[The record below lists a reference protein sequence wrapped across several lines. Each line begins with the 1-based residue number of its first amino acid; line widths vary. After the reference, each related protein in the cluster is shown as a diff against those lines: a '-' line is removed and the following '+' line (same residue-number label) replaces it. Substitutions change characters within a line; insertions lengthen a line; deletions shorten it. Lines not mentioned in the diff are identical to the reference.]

1 MTANYKNKKPKV
13 YTPTQVNNY
22 NKFLKSLDDEQK
34 TNDLLGKELVEFL
47 NKPIEN
53 DEKNYSQNENILEK
67 KTNVKLAEEARERER
82 EREREKEKEKQMQN
96 ILNLLS
102 EAFKSYDTTC
112 FTGSRLCDNKTISDP
127 NKFDSETKIV
137 KLPENLIKKKTIKSV
152 YDGPKEKK
160 DIFVEI
166 NSISDL
172 LKLVDDYKLD
182 EKIEYNINLELMHNI
197 KDPLIELNNMIGMR
211 ELKENIVD
219 QILYFSQNLH
229 KSSNGNEVS
238 GDYMHTVL
246 YGPPGTG
253 KTEVARIMGK
263 IYSKMG
269 TLKKGCFKKVTRSD
283 LIAGYLG
290 QTALKTKEAI
300 NDSLGGVLFI
310 DEAYALGNN
319 EKKDSFSKECIDT
332 LCEALSANKDNLMV
346 IIAGYE
352 NELKDCFFSFNQGLE
367 SRFTWR
373 FKTEEYNAKD
383 LHAIFIKKVRDIGW
397 SIDSDSEKNINAS
410 WFEKK
415 LPYFKFFGRDIEVFL
430 SKVKIVHGRRV
441 FCKTATEKTKIT
453 FQDLE
458 KGFELYLKNDEV
470 KKRKD
475 DAGIKFALSSMYL

>member
-1 MTANYKNKKPKV
+1 MKSTYTNKKQKN
-13 YTPTQVNNY
+13 YSPTQVNNY
-22 NKFLKSLDDEQK
+22 NKFLKSLDDKQK
-34 TNDLLGKELVEFL
+34 NNDLTNKELADSLRNSLEIP
-47 NKPIEN
+47 NECSIK
-53 DEKNYSQNENILEK
+53 KSQ
-67 KTNVKLAEEARERER
+67 
-82 EREREKEKEKQMQN
+82 EKEKSEEKEKDEQAEQIKT
-96 ILNLLS
+96 ILKLLS
-102 EAFKSYDTTC
+102 DAFKSYDTSC
-112 FTGSRLCDNKTISDP
+112 FTGSRLRDNKICCDP
-127 NKFDSETKIV
+127 NDFHSETKITD
-137 KLPENLIKKKTIKSV
+137 NAIKKKIIKQI
-152 YDGPKEKK
+152 YTGPKEKK

-166 NSISDL
+166 KNISDL
-172 LKLVDDYKLD
+172 LKLIDDYKLD
-182 EKIEYNINLELMHNI
+182 EKIEYNINVELMHNI
-197 KDPLIELNNMIGMR
+197 KEPLIELNNMIGMR
-211 ELKENIVD
+211 ELKESIVD

-229 KSSNGNEVS
+229 KNLNGSEIS
-238 GDYMHTVL
+238 GDYMHTIL

-269 TLKKGCFKKVTRSD
+269 ILKKGCFKKVTRSD

-290 QTALKTKEAI
+290 QTAIKTKEVI
-300 NDSLGGVLFI
+300 NECLGGVLFI

-352 NELKDCFFSFNQGLE
+352 NELKECFFTFNQGLE

-383 LHAIFIKKVRDIGW
+383 LHAIFIKKVSDIGW
-397 SIDSDSEKNINAS
+397 SIDLDSEKNISAF
-410 WFEKK
+410 WFEKN
-415 LPYFKFFGRDIEVFL
+415 LAYFKFFGRDIEVFL
-430 SKVKIVHGRRV
+430 SKVKVVYGRRV
-441 FCKTATEKTKIT
+441 FCKTAAEKTKIT

-458 KGFELYLKNDEV
+458 KGLELYLKNDEI